1 MNINLKQVESGTR
14 GDSSSFNPSSE
25 TLLVRNLIK
34 SGGEHLIHS
43 SHSPSSFL
51 YQTTT
56 QIEEDQDGDDG
67 EDENEVISCPH
78 FPVNV
83 STIERR
89 DCIKRRDFI
98 EEELQSDC
106 PECFRN
112 QRGGRLP
119 SDTLHGN
126 TCHNFPPPSL
136 PSSESVTRRKRRS
149 TNRISEERNEDR
161 REGTRSERRKKKKE
175 NDGKDSSCPASEE
188 MLKILRYLIWRQ
200 DLEDQHNRI
209 VHEWRLLALA
219 IDKILFWVFLV
230 ITVISSLSFLVIIP
244 IQRRGFGFGFA

>member
-56 QIEEDQDGDDG
+56 QIEEDG
-67 EDENEVISCPH
+67 EDEDDVISCPH

-83 STIERR
+83 STIEGR
-89 DCIKRRDFI
+89 DCI

-112 QRGGRLP
+112 QRGGTLP
-119 SDTLHGN
+119 SATLHGN

-136 PSSESVTRRKRRS
+136 PGSESVARRRRRRS
-149 TNRISEERNEDR
+149 TNRVSEEGRNEDR
-161 REGTRSERRKKKKE
+161 REGTGRERKKKKE
-175 NDGKDSSCPASEE
+175 NDAKDSSPASEE

-219 IDKILFWVFLV
+219 IDKVLFWVFLV

>member
-1 MNINLKQVESGTR
+1 MNINLRQVESGTR

-43 SHSPSSFL
+43 SHPSSSFL

-56 QIEEDQDGDDG
+56 QIEED
-67 EDENEVISCPH
+67 EDEGDENDVISCPH

-83 STIERR
+83 STIEGR
-89 DCIKRRDFI
+89 DCI

-112 QRGGRLP
+112 QREE
-119 SDTLHGN
+119 TLHGN
-126 TCHNFPPPSL
+126 TCHNFPPL
-136 PSSESVTRRKRRS
+136 GSESVARRRRRRS
-149 TNRISEERNEDR
+149 ANRANERRNEDR
-161 REGTRSERRKKKKE
+161 REGTRREGSERRKKKKE
-175 NDGKDSSCPASEE
+175 NDGKDSSPASEE

-219 IDKILFWVFLV
+219 IDKVLFWVFLV